1 MKNKKRDRRS
11 ILIKYMGNHKG
22 LTYGELYTR
31 AELAECFKVSTT
43 FVSYKLKGKIVALDE
58 DFAKTKAV
66 RKIPVLT
73 FKGNFVGL
81 KDGGKYTCAEI
92 SKITGISK
100 NTLHKRLNMK
110 RIVENIHLKPARKV
124 NSEPLVEGVT
134 AQISAL
140 WLKRKLI

>member
-1 MKNKKRDRRS
+1 MDKKRDRRS
-11 ILIKYMGNHKG
+11 ILIKYLGNHKS

-31 AELAECFKVSTT
+31 TELAECFDVSTT
-43 FVSYKLKGKIVALDE
+43 FVNYKLKGKIVAYDK
-58 DFAKTKAV
+58 DFVKIKGV

-73 FKGNFVGL
+73 FKGNFTGL

-92 SKITGISK
+92 SKITGIPK

-110 RIVENIHLKPARKV
+110 RVVESKHLKPTRKG
-124 NSEPLVEGVT
+124 NSEPLFETLT